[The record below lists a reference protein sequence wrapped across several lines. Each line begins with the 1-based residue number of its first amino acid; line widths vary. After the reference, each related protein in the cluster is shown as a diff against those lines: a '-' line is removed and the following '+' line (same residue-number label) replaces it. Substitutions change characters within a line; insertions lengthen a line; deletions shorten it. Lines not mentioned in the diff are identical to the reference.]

1 MPYLLWLLFIK
12 NKSRHVKTKRHIQA
26 LNNKKMINNRFTYSV
41 EPIQNNNHIVSD
53 VDSSVE
59 NQSKL
64 DVSVETE
71 INIIEDRFSPDFPLR
86 GKSAKADSKFYQQN
100 NNNNIDSSKN

>member
-1 MPYLLWLLFIK
+1 MEYICPICYGCCLLK

-26 LNNKKMINNRFTYSV
+26 LNNKKMINNRFTNSV
-41 EPIQNNNHIVSD
+41 EPMQSNNHNVSD

-59 NQSKL
+59 NQSKS

-71 INIIEDRFSPDFPLR
+71 INIIEDRFSPD
-86 GKSAKADSKFYQQN
+86 SKFYNTMN
-100 NNNNIDSSKN
+100 NHNIDSCKN

>member
-1 MPYLLWLLFIK
+1 MEYICPICYGCCLLK

-26 LNNKKMINNRFTYSV
+26 LNNKKMINNRLTYSI
-41 EPIQNNNHIVSD
+41 EPMQSNNHNVSD

-64 DVSVETE
+64 DVRLETE
-71 INIIEDRFSPDFPLR
+71 INIIEDRFSPD
-86 GKSAKADSKFYQQN
+86 SKFYQQN
-100 NNNNIDSSKN
+100 NNNKIDSSKN

>member
-1 MPYLLWLLFIK
+1 MEYICPICYGCCLLK

-26 LNNKKMINNRFTYSV
+26 LNNKKMINNRFAYSV
-41 EPIQNNNHIVSD
+41 EPMQSNNHNVSD

-64 DVSVETE
+64 DVRVETE
-71 INIIEDRFSPDFPLR
+71 INIIEDRFSPD
-86 GKSAKADSKFYQQN
+86 SKFYQQN
-100 NNNNIDSSKN
+100 NNNKIDSSKN

>member
-1 MPYLLWLLFIK
+1 MEYICPICYGCCLLK

-26 LNNKKMINNRFTYSV
+26 LNNKKMINNTFTYSV
-41 EPIQNNNHIVSD
+41 EPMQSNNHNVSD

-64 DVSVETE
+64 NVSCG
-71 INIIEDRFSPDFPLR
+71 NRNKYYRSRFSPD
-86 GKSAKADSKFYQQN
+86 SKFYNTMN
-100 NNNNIDSSKN
+100 NHNIDSCKN

>member
-1 MPYLLWLLFIK
+1 MEYICPMCYGCCLLK

-26 LNNKKMINNRFTYSV
+26 LNNKKMINNRFAYSV
-41 EPIQNNNHIVSD
+41 EPMQSNNHNVYD

-71 INIIEDRFSPDFPLR
+71 INIIEDRFSPD
-86 GKSAKADSKFYQQN
+86 SKFYQQN
-100 NNNNIDSSKN
+100 NNNKIDSSKN

>member
-1 MPYLLWLLFIK
+1 MEYICPICYGCCLLK

-41 EPIQNNNHIVSD
+41 EPMQSNNHNVSD
-53 VDSSVE
+53 VDSYVE

-71 INIIEDRFSPDFPLR
+71 INIIEDRFSPD
-86 GKSAKADSKFYQQN
+86 SKFYNTMN
-100 NNNNIDSSKN
+100 NHNIDSCKN